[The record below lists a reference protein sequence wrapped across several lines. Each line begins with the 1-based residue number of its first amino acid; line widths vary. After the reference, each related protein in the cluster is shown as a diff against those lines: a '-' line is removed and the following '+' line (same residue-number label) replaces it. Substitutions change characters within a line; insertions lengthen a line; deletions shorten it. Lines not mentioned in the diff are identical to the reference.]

1 MVSQNIIARGSVIP
15 GAKNDDFHPDGE
27 SHCQVAQP
35 AVAATV
41 TLTNAQVR
49 GLPHSEIEV
58 VPGIPGKRLWPLGVY
73 YEKAAGA
80 YTGGSGFV
88 VEYISNQ
95 QWVVDMPE
103 VAMRSGTAE
112 TGWGVLRPFTGTP
125 EDRSFPSGGLQIAS
139 GGGFQGTG
147 GGQLEITVVY
157 LEVNE

>member
-1 MVSQNIIARGSVIP
+1 MTNRNVITRTSVIS
-15 GAKNDDFHPDGE
+15 GAVNDNFHPDGE
-27 SHCQVAQP
+27 QHCQSAQP
-35 AVAATV
+35 AVSATV

-49 GLPHSEIEV
+49 GLPHNEVEV
-58 VPGIPGKRLWPLGVY
+58 VPGIPGKRIYVLGAY

-103 VAMRSGTAE
+103 VAMRSGSAE
-112 TGWGVLRPFTGTP
+112 TGWGDLRDQSGTP
-125 EDRSFPSGGLQIAS
+125 ENQSFPFGGLQIAS

-157 LEVNE
+157 LEVD